1 MEKGWT
7 AYDNGEKTEIKKFD
21 DTFIAVPL
29 DNREHFVE
37 LKFSV
42 PFLKEGITISSVAI
56 LFLLAD
62 LYKRRQKDGDMSERK
77 NSMG

>member
-1 MEKGWT
+1 MYGKRLDCIRQWK
-7 AYDNGEKTEIKKFD
+7 KTEIKEID

-29 DNREHFVE
+29 EKGEHFIE

-42 PFLKEGITISSVAI
+42 PFLKEGIAISSVVI

-62 LYKRRQKDGDMSERK
+62 LYKRRQKDGDMSE
-77 NSMG
+77 